1 MFNGTQNIASAQS
14 SDRIEKGIVL
24 RAPRARV
31 WRALADANEFG
42 QWFRV
47 KPDGPFV
54 EGKTVRGQLL
64 NPDYAHITLEMQIER
79 VEPERYFAYRWHPYA
94 IEAGVDYSKE
104 PTTLVEFQLEDQD
117 GGTLLT
123 VVESGFDRI
132 PLARR
137 AEAFRMNDR
146 GWAQQLTNI
155 ERHVA

>member
-1 MFNGTQNIASAQS
+1 
-14 SDRIEKGIVL
+14 
-24 RAPRARV
+24 
-31 WRALADANEFG
+31 
-42 QWFRV
+42 
-47 KPDGPFV
+47 
-54 EGKTVRGQLL
+54 
-64 NPDYAHITLEMQIER
+64 
-79 VEPERYFAYRWHPYA
+79 
-94 IEAGVDYSKE
+94 VDYSKE